1 MEHRRPRLRLKRT
14 VDSFSGI
21 TPAGPTSD
29 EARQID
35 RRSDLGTILTVA
47 SRWEGGGFLEE
58 MEIEGEAQ

>member
-1 MEHRRPRLRLKRT
+1 MIPWDSSLKT

-21 TPAGPTSD
+21 TPADPTSD

-47 SRWEGGGFLEE
+47 NRWEGGEFLEE
-58 MEIEGEAQ
+58 MEIGSEAQ